1 MEAVADPGALAFQAV
16 VLMVSFILGGILV
29 VRLFS
34 QMLFHEISVFEF
46 IGFVMTFMGVLAA
59 GIVMRGTVWMYVL
72 LLAAF
77 LLAGAGIGT
86 PWVVEFLGARKMR
99 RADIREYLEQIE
111 RYPRIPHA
119 YVKLGDIFFE
129 SRDWA
134 LAAQFYEQAEGLR
147 KDPHTT
153 YRLQRARERIAIG
166 KGPTVQCKGC
176 GRLNPSGLRECL
188 YCGHALPG
196 LHDLLGPLSGG
207 RARGGLLS
215 AALLFLGGGVYL
227 SLTVTGHAFWK
238 GLLLLAG
245 TAVGITYL
253 AVITSVTP
261 PRRLELIAKQTDKG
275 KAPAAS
281 EEAQPQAPVLDGI
294 QEESPPH
301 DQ

>member
-1 MEAVADPGALAFQAV
+1 MVTDPGALAFQAV
-16 VLMVSFILGGILV
+16 VLMFSLIMGGLLV
-29 VRLFS
+29 GRLFS
-34 QMLFHEISVFEF
+34 LVLFHEISVFEF
-46 IGFVMTFMGVLAA
+46 VGFLTAFVGLLTA

-77 LLAGAGIGT
+77 LLSGAGIGT
-86 PWVVEFLGARKMR
+86 PWVVDFIGSRKMR

-111 RYPRIPHA
+111 RFPQIPHA

-134 LAAQFYEQAEGLR
+134 LAAQFYEQAEALR
-147 KDPHTT
+147 RDPHTT
-153 YRLQRARERIAIG
+153 YRLQKARERIAIG

-196 LHDLLGPLSGG
+196 LHDLFGPLAGA
-207 RARGGLLS
+207 RARGGLLLS
-215 AALLFLGGGVYL
+215 ALLFLAAGIYL
-227 SLTVTGHAFWK
+227 SLSVSGHAFWK

-245 TAVGITYL
+245 VAVAIAYV
-253 AVITSVTP
+253 AVVTSVAP
-261 PRRLELIAKQTDKG
+261 PRRLRTLAKQADKG
-275 KAPAAS
+275 KAPAES
-281 EEAQPQAPVLDGI
+281 EKPQPQAPVLDGI
-294 QEESPPH
+294 QEEPPRH